1 MEGLTS
7 STVATSTV
15 VNGDIVSVALEVIIV
30 LAVTGFAADFGCRA
44 CGGLVYAVGCTAI
57 RAIRAAGS
65 ITAGRCT
72 YSGNID
78 AG

>member
-30 LAVTGFAADFGCRA
+30 LAVTCFAADFGCRA

-65 ITAGRCT
+65 ITAGGCA